1 MFRPQS
7 SFTSS
12 FELQLTEHIQSM
24 ERALFELSTIDV
36 RRLAYDLAER
46 LGLNFN
52 SERKIAGKD

>member
-1 MFRPQS
+1 
-7 SFTSS
+7 
-12 FELQLTEHIQSM
+12 M

-52 SERKIAGKD
+52 SERKMAGKD